1 MGEYFYEKNIIRDPP
16 GQINDQD
23 IYGGSFSNQGPEEVS
38 VLQMQFMLGSILFCM
53 IGIQCGSFVSIAR
66 QKCKDYKTNIS
77 LKDYLITDD
86 MFEDCSICLDTL
98 KRNDTV
104 IQLECDHLFHKAC
117 IKQWFDTKVNNNC
130 PLCRNII

>member
-1 MGEYFYEKNIIRDPP
+1 MGEYFYEKNMIRDPP
-16 GQINDQD
+16 GQINDPD

-38 VLQMQFMLGSILFCM
+38 VLQMQFMVGSILFCM
-53 IGIQCGSFVSIAR
+53 IGIQCASLFSIAK

-104 IQLECDHLFHKAC
+104 IQLDCDHLFHKAC
-117 IKQWFDTKVNNNC
+117 IKQWFNTKVNKNC